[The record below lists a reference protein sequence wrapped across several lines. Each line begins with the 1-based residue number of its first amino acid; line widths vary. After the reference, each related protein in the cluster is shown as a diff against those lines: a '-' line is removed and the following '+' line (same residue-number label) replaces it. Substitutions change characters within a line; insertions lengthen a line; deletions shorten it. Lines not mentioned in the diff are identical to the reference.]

1 MSEELHKQEHTHGMI
16 DPTIVTTSRGIWA
29 VKWSFIGLMATAIFQ
44 SLIVYLSGS
53 VALLADTIH
62 NFGDALTAIPL
73 WIAFLF
79 ARKLPTKQFT
89 YGYGKV
95 EDLAGLFVVLMI
107 FVSAVVAGYESIY
120 RFFHPQ
126 KIEYL
131 GAIVAAAIIGFIGNE
146 AVAMFR
152 INVGTEIGSAA
163 LIADGYHARMDGI
176 LSLGVLLSVLGVWF
190 GYPLA
195 DPIIGLLI
203 TLLIFKIV
211 WESSVTVFTRMIDGV
226 EADLVDKIRNEISSL
241 EGIRNINEIRV
252 RWVGHRLYAE
262 LKLSLSNGLSVE
274 ESHHIAEEV
283 RHRLHHCLPFIS
295 HVVIE
300 SVPENTSVERG
311 YVHQ

>member
-311 YVHQ
+311 SVHQ